1 MTTARLAFTAVAA
14 WMVMLS
20 ATPVAQAQF
29 AYRCT
34 EGGKTTYSQAPCQ
47 GSDVAVIST
56 RPNSIDAS
64 AERAHRA
71 RASRRA
77 MNNAI
82 LDYIDAQS
90 RTAPAPDTSR
100 GLESDRRRAFE
111 QATTPYPGSRG
122 GLTRSQR
129 ETAARLASTQAERD
143 AVMREATTVIPG
155 ANGLTASQLDTQRR
169 MQAVN
174 RGEPLPPTS
183 RYASPPPAPI
193 TIPAPPPAPRVI
205 THCAGGTCHDNQ
217 GGVYH
222 RHGNA
227 PTMTGPT
234 GTTCTRAGN
243 VVHCP

>member
-1 MTTARLAFTAVAA
+1 MTTARLAFTAFAA

-71 RASRRA
+71 RATRRA

-82 LDYIDAQS
+82 LDYVDAQS
-90 RTAPAPDTSR
+90 RFAGNDADQQTATSAPS
-100 GLESDRRRAFE
+100 
-111 QATTPYPGSRG
+111 QRG
-122 GLTRSQR
+122 GQARSPR
-129 ETAARLASTQAERD
+129 GPV
-143 AVMREATTVIPG
+143 AV
-155 ANGLTASQLDTQRR
+155 
-169 MQAVN
+169 
-174 RGEPLPPTS
+174 TS
-183 RYASPPPAPI
+183 AASPQM
-193 TIPAPPPAPRVI
+193 APPPPLAPRVM
-205 THCAGGTCHDNQ
+205 THCTTGFCYDNQ

-227 PTMTGPT
+227 QTMTGPT

-243 VVHCP
+243 MVHCP